1 MRRFRM
7 LRRIL
12 LVALLI
18 TSVALVGCEGDDG
31 DDGAPGK
38 SAFDI
43 AVENGFTG
51 TEEEFANQL
60 TGQGE
65 PDLETC
71 GVCHNS
77 VAEIHEITDVATA
90 EVVSQEDVGGD
101 LVITFDV
108 ELDGVPS
115 NDFTLRRAYVHY
127 DDPTQE
133 FPPNATLLATAS
145 LRRDSI
151 ADAVTVVN
159 VPAVRGR
166 YTATVPAANV
176 IADSTYLIQMQS
188 DVSNERPIV
197 IVENGTPPTRDL
209 VTDSACQACHEP
221 FPAWNN
227 KFFHY
232 AVGGSNCQICHV
244 RGERTTGYISRDEVT
259 GNLFTQF
266 EIDTDGDGVPDEDP
280 IFGSNLAEYIH
291 GIHNSHNMPEETF
304 FRTTAADDTANIEDR
319 WSIGFP
325 SSMRNCSVC
334 HRDEGGIDRNEIVAS
349 MPPSYYLCFSCHNSW
364 ENFSEAVATGGGLAG
379 LHQSLTPN
387 SSCTTSCHEPGG
399 IAASKD
405 EAADFHDEFILDS
418 HEDSFFRGE
427 DISFTN
433 PDNVTFA
440 IESVTADGSNVSF
453 TWTASKNGAPVD
465 PCNTDLS
472 AGPTFQELGAYL
484 AYAKGDD
491 WVNEFVGANP
501 GQPDGAQGLFDD
513 LTTTCA
519 ANVAST
525 TGLVMDPEALEYAS
539 KVLLAVG
546 GKPADRFGGVVG
558 QEYFVREPS
567 PTFAFNPADGSAA
580 TPRRMA
586 VDNDKC
592 LGCHQGTLYQHGG
605 DRVDNE
611 QLCVICHNPSSGDKH
626 NRKERFAIVNADGTV
641 NTDATYD
648 GKVNET
654 FDMRHMIHSIHG
666 VSKRIL
672 NSPTSA
678 AFPWTIYRSRGI
690 FVFAPPLFEQ
700 IQVPDDEGGF
710 ETHTIEVDYPFPEGW
725 PEDGETIF
733 GSTNGSTIGHNWT
746 VVHYPQPPNRCMACH
761 NEEAYEA
768 PDQSIAVPLT
778 VDPVGPDYA
787 DQSDDIVIGPAAAA
801 CTACHAESDTRVHA
815 TQDFGY
821 RANVEKEVMLEKGQ
835 L

>member
-1 MRRFRM
+1 M
-7 LRRIL
+7 LRKVL

-77 VAEIHEITDVATA
+77 VAEIHELTDVST
-90 EVVSQEDVGGD
+90 VSNVSSAIDGAGN

-115 NDFTLRRAYVHY
+115 NDFTKRSAYVHY
-127 DDPTQE
+127 DDPTQV
-133 FPPNATLLATAS
+133 FDPDVTVLDTAT
-145 LRRDSI
+145 LRRDTI
-151 ADAVTVVN
+151 TGAVTVAN
-159 VPAVRGR
+159 DPAVRGR

-176 IADSTYLIQMQS
+176 IANSTYLVQLQS
-188 DVSNERPIV
+188 AVSNERPVIV
-197 IVENGTPPTRDL
+197 VENGTPPTRDL

-244 RGERTTGYISRDEVT
+244 RGGRTTGYISRDPAT
-259 GNLFTQF
+259 GNLFVQHQV
-266 EIDTDGDGVPDEDP
+266 DADNDGAVDEDP
-280 IFGSNLAEYIH
+280 IVGSNLTEYIH

-304 FRTTAADDTANIEDR
+304 FRTTADDTTANIEDR

-325 SSMRNCSVC
+325 SDMRNCSVC
-334 HRDEGGIDRNEIVAS
+334 HRDEGGVDRNEIVAS

-364 ENFSEAVATGGGLAG
+364 DNFSAQVATGGPLAG
-379 LHQSLTPN
+379 LHQSLGPN
-387 SSCTTSCHEPGG
+387 ANCTSFCHEPGG

-405 EAADFHDEFILDS
+405 EAADFHDEFVFDS
-418 HEDSFFRGE
+418 HTDSFFRGE

-433 PDNVTFA
+433 PDDVSFA
-440 IESVTADGSNVSF
+440 IDSVTADGSNVSF

-472 AGPTFQELGAYL
+472 ASPTYQELGAYL

-501 GQPDGAQGLFDD
+501 GQPEGAQDLFGE

-519 ANVAST
+519 ANVATT
-525 TGLVMDPEALEYAS
+525 TGLVMDPEALAYAD
-539 KVLLAVG
+539 KVLLAIG
-546 GKPADRFGGVVG
+546 GKPADRLGGVVG
-558 QEYFVREPS
+558 QDYFVREPS
-567 PTFAFNPADGSAA
+567 PTLAFNPADGSAA

-626 NRKERFAIVNADGTV
+626 NRKERFAIVNADGSV

-666 VSKRIL
+666 VSKRVL
-672 NSPTSA
+672 NTTASA
-678 AFPWTIYRSRGI
+678 AKPWTIYRSRGI

-700 IQVPDDEGGF
+700 VETDDGEGGT
-710 ETHTIEVDYPFPEGW
+710 EISTIEVDYPFPEGW

-733 GSTNGSTIGHNWT
+733 GSTNDSTIAHNFI

-761 NEEAYEA
+761 NEEAFEV

-778 VDPVGPDYA
+778 VDPVGPDYE

-801 CTACHAESDTRVHA
+801 CTACHAEADTRVHA

-821 RANVEKEVMLEKGQ
+821 RTNVEKEVMLEKGQ